1 MSFGWSAGDVFAAAQ
16 LLWGLYKALD
26 EKEGAPEHYRRS
38 ASTLRTVQFRL
49 RYLSKVMGEDA
60 NADRLSE
67 TEQASLLDSADKDD
81 IRYIIVRLK
90 LSVGRLEALVAKG
103 YGLKLDPAKKKR
115 RRDWPMD
122 QINKLLWYTLN
133 QDEVDGLIQHMLEL
147 TAPIPDLHQKISTA
161 AVKELAANQGVYHE
175 TQLKY
180 LKTILEQVIVI
191 ARGPAQH
198 QLLSLNKDEEEK
210 GQVPLLHAGPEL
222 GVPPAAER
230 GPTVESALSHLTS
243 IAPEMMNAGVRT
255 KAMNLKA
262 DHHVKNVFTSW
273 YKGTIPARLWLNGD
287 QAGTVSAIAY
297 MAARDQRRPT
307 IAFSGRHAA
316 GGRLLTDEEKLYRM
330 TYSLLFQLLQQL
342 EDIPTL
348 AVTVVDRPFTDLQLS
363 MESMPLALQ
372 YMRYFLSLLPE
383 CIVVVDGWHF
393 ISQDIGEHV
402 KQTLKTFLDLFEKP
416 EDNARDEYW
425 CIRLLLTSPGNSP
438 MLRELG
444 QTYVHNFNLRGRL
457 NTGAKLYTIL
467 LGMDW

>member
-26 EKEGAPEHYRRS
+26 EKEGAPEHHQRS

-49 RYLSKVMGEDA
+49 R
-60 NADRLSE
+60 
-67 TEQASLLDSADKDD
+67 
-81 IRYIIVRLK
+81 LK
-90 LSVGRLEALVAKG
+90 LSIRRLEALVEKG
-103 YGLKLDPAKKKR
+103 CGLKLDPTKKKR

-122 QINKLLWYTLN
+122 QINKIRWYTLN

-147 TAPIPDLHQKISTA
+147 TAPLSDLHQKINNA
-161 AVKELAANQGVYHE
+161 VVKELAANQGVYHE

-180 LKTILEQVIVI
+180 LKAILEQVIVM
-191 ARGPAQH
+191 ARGPTQN
-198 QLLSLNKDEEEK
+198 QLLGLNQDEEEK
-210 GQVPLLHAGPEL
+210 GQVPLLHTGPEL
-222 GVPPAAER
+222 GISSPAEHA
-230 GPTVESALSHLTS
+230 PTVGSALSHLTS
-243 IAPEMMNAGVRT
+243 IAHEIMNPGLRAR
-255 KAMNLKA
+255 ALNLRA

-273 YKGTIPARLWLNGD
+273 YKGTIPARLWLHGD

-316 GGRLLTDEEKLYRM
+316 GGRLLTDKEKLYRM
-330 TYSLLFQLLQQL
+330 VYSLLFQLLQQL

-348 AVTVVDRPFTDLQLS
+348 AVTGVDRPFTDLQLS

-372 YMRYFLSLLPE
+372 YMGYFLSLLPE
-383 CIVVVDGWHF
+383 CIVVVDGWQF
-393 ISQDIGEHV
+393 ISQDAGEQV
-402 KQTLKTFLDLFEKP
+402 KQTLKNFLDLFENPP
-416 EDNARDEYW
+416 ENSGDGDW
-425 CIRLLLTSPGNSP
+425 CIRLLLTSPGDSS

-444 QTYVHNFNLRGRL
+444 QAFVHGFNLRGRL
-457 NTGAKLYTIL
+457 NTGAKLYIIL

>member
-26 EKEGAPEHYRRS
+26 EKEGAPEHHRRS

-49 RYLSKVMGEDA
+49 RYLSKVVGEDA
-60 NADRLSE
+60 NADPLSE
-67 TEQASLLDSADKDD
+67 TEEASLLDSADKDD
-81 IRYIIVRLK
+81 IRYTIVSLK
-90 LSVGRLEALVAKG
+90 LSVERLEALVAKG
-103 YGLKLDPAKKKR
+103 CGLKLDPAKKKR

-122 QINKLLWYTLN
+122 QINKLRWYTLN

-147 TAPIPDLHQKISTA
+147 TAPLSDLHQKINTA
-161 AVKELAANQGVYHE
+161 VVKELAANQGVYHE

-191 ARGPAQH
+191 ARGAAQD
-198 QLLSLNKDEEEK
+198 QLLDLNNSEEGER
-210 GQVPLLHAGPEL
+210 QVPLLHTGPEL
-222 GVPPAAER
+222 GIPPAAEPE
-230 GPTVESALSHLTS
+230 PTVGSALSHLTS
-243 IAPEMMNAGVRT
+243 IAREIMSPSLRT
-255 KAMNLKA
+255 KVINLKA

-273 YKGTIPARLWLNGD
+273 YKGAIPPRLWLHGD

-297 MAARDQRRPT
+297 IAARDQRRPT
-307 IAFSGRHAA
+307 IAFSCRHAA
-316 GGRLLTDEEKLYRM
+316 DGRLLSGEDRLFRM
-330 TYSLLFQLLQQL
+330 VYSLLFQLLQQL

-348 AVTVVDRPFTDLQLS
+348 AVTGVDRPFTDLQLS

-393 ISQDIGEHV
+393 ISQDAGEHV
-402 KQTLKTFLDLFEKP
+402 KQTLKSFLDLFEKP
-416 EDNARDEYW
+416 QENAGDEDW
-425 CIRLLLTSPGNSP
+425 CIRLLLTSPGNSS

-444 QTYVHNFNLRGRL
+444 QAYVHDFNLRGRL

-467 LGMDW
+467 LSMDW